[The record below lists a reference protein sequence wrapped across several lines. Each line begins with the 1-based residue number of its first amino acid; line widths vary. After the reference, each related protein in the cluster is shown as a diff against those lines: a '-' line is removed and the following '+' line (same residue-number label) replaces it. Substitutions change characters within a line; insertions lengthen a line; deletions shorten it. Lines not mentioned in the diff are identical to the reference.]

1 MQNSLTDLTEMEK
14 KKEGNP
20 SFLFFFCPLHIS
32 RKCTNQTSTDFG
44 NENQRAKAEF
54 NCLELSLL

>member
-14 KKEGNP
+14 KKEIP
-20 SFLFFFCPLHIS
+20 HLYFFCPLHIS
-32 RKCTNQTSTDFG
+32 RKCTNQTSTEFG